1 MYKFDNIMIKVSIMN
16 PIETLHV
23 GILYY
28 DITIIEIYTPV
39 THHDNQTVIFRT
51 ISHNYYCYCH

>member
-1 MYKFDNIMIKVSIMN
+1 MN